1 MGVEDADAVTGSPVL
16 EATAELLSLVVR
28 TPLFAAPLLAATL
41 SGAPLFV
48 VMPLAAPVFPVPL
61 WPALLFAA
69 LIAQPREPQR
79 RP

>member
-1 MGVEDADAVTGSPVL
+1 VGVEDAGAVTGSPVL

-41 SGAPLFV
+41 SVAPLFV
-48 VMPLAAPVFPVPL
+48 VMPLAAPIFPVPL